1 MGHFFLVFSGFLCYL
16 IGMNKIVILQL
27 ESRIDSINNAIAKMR
42 EDATPA
48 THANVEM
55 AIEML
60 ALPELEKVQ
69 AELAEAKDKFARMTK
84 LLNNLKMSSI
94 LNRRK

>member
-1 MGHFFLVFSGFLCYL
+1 
-16 IGMNKIVILQL
+16 MNKVVILSL

-48 THANVEM
+48 TETTVEM

-60 ALPELEKVQ
+60 ALPELEDVE
-69 AELAEAKDKFARMTK
+69 AELASVFVDIAMENASNERNK
-84 LLNNLKMSSI
+84 
-94 LNRRK
+94 

>member
-1 MGHFFLVFSGFLCYL
+1 
-16 IGMNKIVILQL
+16 
-27 ESRIDSINNAIAKMR
+27 MR

-60 ALPELEKVQ
+60 ALPELAKVE
-69 AELAEAKDKFARMTK
+69 AELSETKEKLDNMNKF
-84 LLNNLKMSSI
+84 LNNPI
-94 LNRRK
+94 FNQRK

>member
-1 MGHFFLVFSGFLCYL
+1 MFSGFLCYL

-60 ALPELEKVQ
+60 ALPELKKVQ

-84 LLNNLKMSSI
+84 LLNNLKFSST
-94 LNRRK
+94 LNRRR

>member
-1 MGHFFLVFSGFLCYL
+1 
-16 IGMNKIVILQL
+16 MNEITIITL

-69 AELAEAKDKFARMTK
+69 AELAEAKDKLARMTK